1 MMDKRNSA
9 QLILIGLTAAVLY
22 VCYLLLRPFTTP
34 ILFGCVIGIVFY
46 PLHAYV
52 KKFFHNVNGSAAV
65 STFLTLILTMVPL
78 AFLLVAISHELNDL
92 YHGLAARSGGAGG
105 MLTQILGAIDKL
117 VVWVSNVFHVTAV
130 DVNAMLTARLEAA
143 SASLLRAGASIATN
157 LFSFIS
163 GSAIALVV
171 LFFAF
176 RDGERAISGTMSVL
190 LLDQKRASELR
201 TRIGSTITTNVYGGL
216 VVGTLQGTLAGL
228 SFWALGMNSP
238 VLWGVVTGV
247 FSLVPIFGS
256 AIVWAPAAI
265 MLLLTGHFVK
275 AAILLGLGAGLI
287 GTIDNIVRPLIIH
300 KSLRLHPIFV
310 FFSLLG
316 GVQLFGVLGLF
327 VGPVVLSVAAALVLM
342 LREDLVASEATT
354 VATENPAIHVAVTR
368 SK

>member
-9 QLILIGLTAAVLY
+9 QLVLLGLTAAVLY

-34 ILFGCVIGIVFY
+34 ILLGCVIGIVFY

-52 KKFFHNVNGSAAV
+52 KKFFHSAGGSAAV
-65 STFLTLILTMVPL
+65 STFLTLVLTMVPL
-78 AFLLVAISHELNDL
+78 AFLLVAISNELNDL
-92 YHGLAARSGGAGG
+92 YHDLAARSGGAGG
-105 MLTQILGAIDKL
+105 MLAQFLRAIDKL
-117 VVWVSNVFHVTAV
+117 AAWVSKVLPVPAV
-130 DVNAMLTARLEAA
+130 DVKAMLTARLEAV
-143 SASLLRAGASIATN
+143 SASLLRAGAGIAAN

-163 GSAIALVV
+163 QAAIALVV
-171 LFFAF
+171 VFFAF
-176 RDGERAISGTMSVL
+176 RDGERAVSGIMSAL
-190 LLDQKRASELR
+190 PFDQKRASELR
-201 TRIGSTITTNVYGGL
+201 TRIGSAITTNVYGGII
-216 VVGTLQGTLAGL
+216 VGALQGSLAGL

-256 AIVWAPAAI
+256 AIVWVPASI
-265 MLLLTGHFVK
+265 VLLLTGHFVK
-275 AAILLGLGAGLI
+275 AAILLGLGVGLI

-300 KSLRLHPIFV
+300 KGLRLHPIFV

-342 LREDLVASEATT
+342 LREDLVASEPTKVT
-354 VATENPAIHVAVTR
+354 TENPAIHVAASQ